1 MQPDLT
7 GNLVRRDIPDSGMM
21 LLVDYYK
28 FQKETNPIKK
38 RTAYGIFR
46 QGLDLLDLDN
56 LTYEMINL
64 NPVSMGYWFPKIIK
78 PVNDAGFF

>member
-56 LTYEMINL
+56 LT
-64 NPVSMGYWFPKIIK
+64 K
-78 PVNDAGFF
+78 